1 MLHVR
6 ATRTSLLRA
15 VRTGGTGQ
23 LARVGHYC
31 TYIRGNA
38 VYACQSQTY
47 RTYRVPWHLRRTART
62 AYRAGTPQV
71 AAGEELLTCYGADYW
86 LALTCGRP
94 EGAPALELTEPI
106 RGAVADSAACL
117 RERAQGVARDYA
129 ADAAALE
136 AVFAQLSADGG
147 E

>member
-1 MLHVR
+1 ML
-6 ATRTSLLRA
+6 A
-15 VRTGGTGQ
+15 
-23 LARVGHYC
+23 
-31 TYIRGNA
+31 
-38 VYACQSQTY
+38 
-47 RTYRVPWHLRRTART
+47 
-62 AYRAGTPQV
+62 PQV

-136 AVFAQLSADGG
+136 AVFEQLSADGG